1 MNSQTKITV
10 IGAGSAVFGPPTI
23 VGILKNPNLRGVE
36 LFLHDI
42 NAQGLEKIHALAEN
56 LNANLSAEARI
67 RSSTNREEALDGADF
82 VILSVAVD
90 RETCW
95 KLDRE
100 IALKYGINHYAE
112 NGGPGSFAHTAR
124 NLSVIMPILRDMEK
138 YCPNAWL
145 LNFTNPVPKICTA
158 AARYTKIKTIGI
170 CHQIQ
175 FGYFILAGLFAEE
188 LGLKIPK
195 DFNFRW
201 NDQSIALFRLM
212 SKKAR
217 ERFFIRAFGLNHFTW
232 MLSVTERETGKDLYP
247 EIRERVPKIRKTL
260 PSFEPLTMEVFEVF
274 GLLPVPGDCHLCE
287 YLPYT
292 HNVHRKTWERYD
304 IQMYDFEWAKRGREK
319 MWEEI
324 EQAVRGEIPLSR
336 FEELETERGEFIIA
350 GILRNLNAY
359 EEAVNI
365 ANAGYI
371 PNLPEGAIVEV
382 PALLGSEGPVGLG
395 GGKLPEP
402 IAELCRRQ
410 ILITELMVRAIVE
423 EDKKLALEALAL
435 DPMIDDLEV
444 ARKLLEE
451 YLTTFAPYLAFKLH

>member
-1 MNSQTKITV
+1 MTERTKITV
-10 IGAGSAVFGPPTI
+10 VGAGSAVFGLSTL
-23 VGILKNPNLRGVE
+23 VGILKHKDLQGVE
-36 LFLHDI
+36 LFLHDV
-42 NAQGLEKIHALAEN
+42 NAEGLRKIHLLAEK
-56 LNANLSAEARI
+56 LNQDLRSHILI
-67 RSSTNREEALDGADF
+67 RSSTERKEALEGAKF
-82 VILSVAVD
+82 VVLSIAVD
-90 RETCW
+90 REKCW
-95 KLDRE
+95 RLDRE

-112 NGGPGSFAHTAR
+112 NGGPGAFAHTAR

-138 YCPNAWL
+138 HCPDAWL
-145 LNFTNPVPKICTA
+145 LNFTNPVPKICTT

-175 FGYFILAGLFAEE
+175 FGYFILAALFAEE

-212 SKKAR
+212 SKKAH
-217 ERFFIRAFGLNHFTW
+217 ERFLIRAYGLNHFTF
-232 MLSVTERETGKDLYP
+232 MFSATERGTGKDLYP
-247 EIRERVPKIRKTL
+247 EIRERVPRLRKTHPL
-260 PSFEPLTMEVFEVF
+260 FEPLTMDFFEVF
-274 GLLPVPGDCHLCE
+274 GILPVPGDCHLCE

-304 IQMYDFEWAKRGREK
+304 IQMYDFEWATKSREK

-324 EQAVRGEIPLSR
+324 ERTIKGDMPLSR
-336 FEELETERGEFIIA
+336 FEDVETERGEFIIA
-350 GILRNLNAY
+350 GILKNLNTY

-365 ANAGYI
+365 PNLGHI

-382 PALLGSEGPVGLG
+382 PAILGSEGPVGLAG
-395 GGKLPEP
+395 GWLPEP
-402 IAELCRRQ
+402 LAELCRRQ
-410 ILITELMVRAIVE
+410 ITITELVVRAIVE

-451 YLTTFAPYLAFKLH
+451 YLLVFEPYLSFKLR